1 MNDTT
6 TTEES
11 LNFIKD
17 YVGATNAANGS
28 KYDANANVTNKNIA
42 TMSWEVPKKDN
53 FLIKNRIYIGLLLFL
68 CLTIDMN

>member
-1 MNDTT
+1 LGHKSKIIMENTT

-11 LNFIKD
+11 LKFIKD
-17 YVGATNAANGS
+17 YVGASNAANGS

-53 FLIKNRIYIGLLLFL
+53 FLVNRALMHSA
-68 CLTIDMN
+68 D

>member
-1 MNDTT
+1 MGHKSKIIMENTT

-11 LNFIKD
+11 LKFIKD

-42 TMSWEVPKKDN
+42 TMS
-53 FLIKNRIYIGLLLFL
+53 
-68 CLTIDMN
+68 